1 MTTRESQACPV
12 PRAGVRTEP
21 PDACPESGPP
31 RNELGPIAPSYD
43 HLHRIDLL
51 AAARETCPTEPGS
64 YESTVRAVFQ
74 AAEVCLLNL
83 ARLTDRG
90 RQAVQAR
97 DFATAA
103 RLIQWSMGF
112 HRLLRGL
119 GRVSQEV
126 QSLCGTT
133 PRPGVRTVDIAETAG
148 CQSYIDELRAF
159 DDEVRCSLLVSD
171 PLTVRATVATRSID
185 DDLYRLLHGVRICSH
200 DATKWESDLSGVP
213 LPLEGDLNKLL
224 STGLLADA
232 VTWTELDPSTMHGE
246 FVALHQVPEILTAE
260 SNDHLELAVR
270 DVRSR
275 SLSRAAS
282 HLAVCNAVLGPMVEA
297 QRVMAEL
304 LATGEY
310 HGFRKNLGPAS
321 GTHSLAI
328 KQHMFK
334 DLFKHFWNDVSKW
347 LGPVG
352 EGSLEGTIRAIDA
365 DRHRDSDSWLRH
377 QVLHQ
382 AFRLHHTY
390 QEWRHE
396 HLHMP
401 RNCLGSGG
409 TKSMIGVSDG
419 PQAVYKMRDA
429 ANAQPS
435 LNALHQARGMKLT
448 SVVDCSPLT
457 ALLTDP
463 TSVDAELMR
472 VVGEATRDYFPEVQE
487 QSYQQFH
494 MGAAERMP

>member
-1 MTTRESQACPV
+1 MTTQESQACPV
-12 PRAGVRTEP
+12 PTVAVSTGP
-21 PDACPESGPP
+21 PDACPASGPP
-31 RNELGPIAPSYD
+31 GNELGPIAPSYD
-43 HLHRIDLL
+43 HLHRIDLIG
-51 AAARETCPTEPGS
+51 AAREACPTEPGS

-90 RQAVQAR
+90 RKAVKAR
-97 DFATAA
+97 DYASAS
-103 RLIQWSMGF
+103 RYIQWSMGF

-119 GRVSQEV
+119 GRVSQEL
-126 QSLCGTT
+126 QSLSGRTS
-133 PRPGVRTVDIAETAG
+133 RPGVRSVDIAETAG
-148 CQSYIDELRAF
+148 CQAYIDELRAF

-171 PLTVRATVATRSID
+171 PLTVRATIATRSID
-185 DDLYRLLHGVRICSH
+185 DDLYRLLHGIRICSH

-213 LPLEGDLNKLL
+213 LPLEGELNTLL
-224 STGLLADA
+224 ATGLLADA
-232 VTWTELDPSTMHGE
+232 VAATELHPGTMHGE
-246 FVALHQVPEILTAE
+246 FVALHQVPEILSAE

-270 DVRSR
+270 DVRAR
-275 SLSRAAS
+275 TLSSAAS
-282 HLAVCNAVLGPMVEA
+282 HLALCNAVLGPMVEA

-334 DLFKHFWNDVSKW
+334 DLFKHFWNEISAW
-347 LGPVG
+347 LGAAG
-352 EGSLEGTIRAIDA
+352 EGSLEDAALAIDA
-365 DRHRDSDSWLRH
+365 ERHKDADSWLRH
-377 QVLHQ
+377 QLLHQ

-435 LNALHQARGMKLT
+435 LTALHRARGMKLT

-457 ALLTDP
+457 VLLTDP
-463 TSVDAELMR
+463 TSVDSELMR

-487 QSYQQFH
+487 QGYQQFH
-494 MGAAERMP
+494 LGAPERMP